1 MTRGRR
7 FFIFFSSAGIMSAFL
22 LFTLS
27 VRQDKPL
34 KKYLSWLPNPKVIS
48 MLTEI
53 RNAQNKT
60 YPKKIQFVDSASTAL
75 KNLDVTELEVK
86 HALRDGDV
94 EFNHDLTKARGT
106 PKQYYVLIEINDFEY
121 YIVARSYIGRT
132 EIFQLGK
139 IDED

>member
-1 MTRGRR
+1 
-7 FFIFFSSAGIMSAFL
+7 MSAFL

-27 VRQDKPL
+27 VRSDKPL
-34 KKYLSWLPNPKVIS
+34 EKYLSWLPNSKVIS

-60 YPKKIQFVDSASTAL
+60 YPKRIEFVDSASLAL
-75 KNLDVTELEVK
+75 DLLQLTELEVK

-94 EFNHDLTKARGT
+94 EFMHDLTKARNK
-106 PKQYYVLIEINDFEY
+106 PKQYFVLLEINDFEY

-132 EIFQLGK
+132 EIFQLRK
-139 IDED
+139 VEED

>member
-7 FFIFFSSAGIMSAFL
+7 FFVFFTSAGIMSAFL

-27 VRQDKPL
+27 VRKDKPL
-34 KKYLSWLPNPKVIS
+34 EKYLSWLPNSKVIS

-60 YPKKIQFVDSASTAL
+60 YPKRIEFVDSASLAL
-75 KNLDVTELEVK
+75 DLLQLTELEVK

-94 EFNHDLTKARGT
+94 AFMNDLTKARAK
-106 PKQYYVLIEINDFEY
+106 PKQYYVYIEINDFEY
-121 YIVARSYIGRT
+121 YIIARSYIGRT

-139 IDED
+139 IEED

>member
-1 MTRGRR
+1 MTKGRR
-7 FFIFFSSAGIMSAFL
+7 FFVFFSSAGIMSAFL

-27 VRQDKPL
+27 VRSDKPL
-34 KKYLSWLPNPKVIS
+34 EKYLSWLPNSKVIS

-60 YPKKIQFVDSASTAL
+60 YPKRIEFVDSASLAL
-75 KNLDVTELEVK
+75 DLLQLTELEVK

-94 EFNHDLTKARGT
+94 EFMHDLTKARNK
-106 PKQYYVLIEINDFEY
+106 PKQYFVLLEINDFEY

-132 EIFQLGK
+132 EIFQLRK
-139 IDED
+139 VEED

>member
-60 YPKKIQFVDSASTAL
+60 YPKKLQILGAL
-75 KNLDVTELEVK
+75 NIITFSEGSG
-86 HALRDGDV
+86 LR
-94 EFNHDLTKARGT
+94 
-106 PKQYYVLIEINDFEY
+106 
-121 YIVARSYIGRT
+121 
-132 EIFQLGK
+132 
-139 IDED
+139 

>member
-1 MTRGRR
+1 MHRTKH
-7 FFIFFSSAGIMSAFL
+7 I
-22 LFTLS
+22 
-27 VRQDKPL
+27 Q
-34 KKYLSWLPNPKVIS
+34 
-48 MLTEI
+48 
-53 RNAQNKT
+53 
-60 YPKKIQFVDSASTAL
+60 KKIQFVDSASTAL
-75 KNLDVTELEVK
+75 KNLDITELEVK

-94 EFNHDLTKARGT
+94 EFMHDLTKARAT